1 MMNQLKMFF
10 CSVKE
15 NFLGDD
21 NKGKSMGS
29 NIQSTDT

>member
-21 NKGKSMGS
+21 KKESQWAVTFN
-29 NIQSTDT
+29 